1 MAFSKFA
8 NASVV
13 QANVSASRWGN
24 IRSKVR
30 TAGKKEAAE
39 PSRSLVSQATEILG
53 KPFNPSDYL
62 LTHCTIVA
70 SVDVEVP
77 ADVKVGQF
85 KVGSKTYN
93 RKYADYLIKP
103 ECNQFVNNNGDSW
116 SRAVLLASYPTFIGG
131 HNFLEHV
138 QVEDLSKG
146 RIIDAVARD
155 IGDSVYIDIL
165 VATDRKHRDLVAKIE
180 SGELGT
186 LSMGCTVDFT
196 ICTACGNTAV
206 DETELCDHIK
216 YQKLNKFLDENGK
229 QRIVAELCGHS
240 SYEDTGGVTFIE
252 ASWVETPAFTGAV
265 MRNIL
270 DTSQMD
276 PGALRRVA
284 EVVLSRPPAHWVG
297 EDVNLKAA
305 SKNAYGFGE
314 DEGEEDSAP
323 ADKSSPLENLQD
335 DVEKAVLD
343 KVEKKIRDRLKDKVD
358 PNDTETSD
366 WQNDT
371 IVKEAHTNA
380 VKAVI
385 RTASSDA
392 ALLNGVAE
400 LDDAFG
406 VSTSADL
413 YRAALK
419 VGASSSYPSLSLFL
433 NACKRSL
440 GRNPTPAEAKGI
452 LRLGKMLSVLKAQN
466 QGV

>member
-1 MAFSKFA
+1 MAFLRYA
-8 NASVV
+8 NAAVV
-13 QANVSASRWGN
+13 QNVSPNGWGKIRTASR
-24 IRSKVR
+24 SM
-30 TAGKKEAAE
+30 KKEAS

-70 SVDVEVP
+70 SVDTETP
-77 ADVKVGQF
+77 ADVKLGQF
-85 KVGSKTYN
+85 KVGSKTFH

-103 ECNQFVNNNGDSW
+103 ECSQFVNNNGDSW
-116 SRAVLLASYPTFIGG
+116 SRDTLLASYHTFIGG

-155 IGDSVYIDIL
+155 IGDSVYVDIL
-165 VATDRKHRDLVAKIE
+165 VATDRKHTDLVAKIE

-196 ICTACGNTAV
+196 ICTACGNVAV

-229 QRIVAELCGHS
+229 QRVIAELCGHS
-240 SYEDTGGVTFIE
+240 SYEETGGVTFIE

-270 DTSQMD
+270 ETSELD
-276 PGALRRVA
+276 PATRARVA
-284 EVVLSRPPAHWVG
+284 EVVLSRPPVHWIR
-297 EDVNLKAA
+297 EDAMPKAA
-305 SKNAYGFGE
+305 SDRAAFGFG
-314 DEGEEDSAP
+314 DEEEEDSAEEP
-323 ADKSSPLENLQD
+323 AEEQSPLKDLQD
-335 DVEKAVLD
+335 DVEKVVVD
-343 KVEKKIRDRLKDKVD
+343 KVKKRIRRQLDEERA

-371 IVKEAHTNA
+371 LVKEAHLNA
-380 VKAVI
+380 VKAMV

-392 ALLNGVAE
+392 ALINGVAE

-406 VSTSADL
+406 VSAPVHL
-413 YRAALK
+413 YRVALQ
-419 VGASSSYPSLSLFL
+419 VGPTSNYNSLSLFL
-433 NACKRSL
+433 GECTQTL
-440 GRNPTPAEAKGI
+440 GRKPTHAEAKGI
-452 LRLGKMLSVLKAQN
+452 LRLGKMLSVLQAQSN
-466 QGV
+466 